1 VVSGE
6 KSLAA
11 IERDVAQ
18 RKVLLPWVFITD
30 QDVSERLQNLQF
42 SNLNRP
48 LDDNVQILT
57 LEPWKD
63 DTLLLRLEHV
73 LEKNEDE
80 NLSKETTV
88 DLSDL
93 FATFTITELQETTLG
108 GNIPLDENVRLS
120 WPGSS
125 STEGTKDV
133 DGLKVTLAP
142 MQIRTFLAKI
152 TPTL

>member
-30 QDVSERLQNLQF
+30 QDVSGRLQNLQF
-42 SNLNRP
+42 SNLKTP
-48 LDDNVQILT
+48 LEDNVQILT

-63 DTLLLRLEHV
+63 GTVLLRLEHV
-73 LEKNEDE
+73 MEKDEDE

-88 DLSDL
+88 DLS
-93 FATFTITELQETTLG
+93 
-108 GNIPLDENVRLS
+108 VS
-120 WPGSS
+120 
-125 STEGTKDV
+125 
-133 DGLKVTLAP
+133 
-142 MQIRTFLAKI
+142 KI
-152 TPTL
+152 LTYFQT